1 MNLYVIHSKRLS
13 NRLNYLQ
20 STISKLQE
28 LSSNKFDIKIIS
40 SPDTIDISTLKSRI
54 RLERTNDPDFDKYL
68 NNINEFQALNIEAH
82 REAYTELIKSNSE
95 WAWILEDD
103 TVISTEYI
111 ENIKQLIGSSDKFT
125 DWDIIFTG
133 FTSLNEPQKEFK
145 FIDLKLFPSYKILP
159 SKASYIIK
167 KSFAIKLLEYTST
180 YKYNMR
186 IMLSRYIEIMN
197 DCKAGVIN
205 KYLLV
210 EATKLGLL
218 PSSINPNNA
227 LVFNPDYIDMMRIVG
242 SETVDLKVAKEKFN
256 KLENLKSADVYHLM
270 GIIYHKKNMHLES
283 RECFEEAISILKNK
297 NGYIGRGSD
306 ILNNCINSFQY
317 EQLDF
322 IS

>member
-20 STISKLQE
+20 STVSKLQE
-28 LSSNKFDIKIIS
+28 LSSNKFNLKIIS
-40 SPDTIDISTLKSRI
+40 TPENIDSSVLKSRI
-54 RLERTNDPDFDKYL
+54 TLQKTNDQDFDKYIA
-68 NNINEFQALNIEAH
+68 NINEYQALNIESH

-111 ENIKQLIGSSDKFT
+111 TNIKKLIETNDHFT

-133 FTSLNEPQKEFK
+133 FTTLNESDKDFK
-145 FIDLKLFPSYKILP
+145 FIDLKLFPSYRILP

-186 IMLSRYIEIMN
+186 IMMSRYIDIMN
-197 DCKAGVIN
+197 DCKAGVVN

-210 EATKLGLL
+210 EASKLGLL
-218 PSSINPNNA
+218 PSSINPNNV
-227 LVFNPDYIDMMRIVG
+227 LVFNPDYIDLMRIVA
-242 SETVDLKVAKEKFN
+242 SESIDLKQAKEKFK
-256 KLENLKSADVYHLM
+256 KLENIKSADVYHLM
-270 GIIYHKKNMHLES
+270 GIIYHKKQMHTES
-283 RECFEEAISILKNK
+283 RECFEEAISILKDK